1 MTPLRR
7 PATVEGLFVS
17 VMHAFAAHFD
27 QHAVLKGGMALRLL
41 DSPRATTDIDY
52 VFIPYDSKREIVDA
66 VDAALRGIDGAEVE
80 VRLHS
85 KMLRAVV
92 RVDDARVQ
100 VEVTVARRC
109 DAVPMATGGFAR
121 AQGQPSQLV
130 AVMRF
135 DTALAEKLAAWN
147 ERRLLRDLYDCHF
160 LVHRL
165 RAAIDFET
173 LDGRL
178 ARIESRIP
186 SLRKRKRMTR
196 AELARDL
203 RSAAAALAAEDVQAE
218 LAPLLPP
225 GETTGLVPK
234 LTSAVSRLADELDP
248 S

>member
-7 PATVEGLFVS
+7 PATAEGLFLA
-17 VMHAFAAHFD
+17 VMHAFAARFD
-27 QHAVLKGGMALRLL
+27 QHAILKGGIALRLL
-41 DSPRATTDIDY
+41 ESPRATTDIDY
-52 VFIPYDSKREIVDA
+52 VFVPFESKREIKADVE
-66 VDAALRGIDGAEVE
+66 AALRGIDGAAVE

-85 KMLRAVV
+85 KMLRAAVQ
-92 RVDDARVQ
+92 VDGARIQ
-100 VEVTVARRC
+100 VEVTVAPQC
-109 DAVPMATGGFAR
+109 GSVPVATAGLAR
-121 AQGQPSQLV
+121 AHGQPSQVV

-165 RAAIDFET
+165 GAAVDMEA
-173 LDGRL
+173 LDRRL
-178 ARIESRIP
+178 ARVESRIP

-196 AELARDL
+196 GELAREL
-203 RSAAAALAAEDVQAE
+203 RAAAEALKERDVEAE

-225 GETTGLVPK
+225 GETAGLVPRIRA
-234 LTSAVSRLADELDP
+234 AVSRLADGLEA